1 MSENLQIVAAAK
13 APQPEEEE
21 YRYLHDKIGESN
33 QLVTFAR
40 EKAELV
46 QWIIDNDCAR
56 GKLPKARAELDLMKG
71 KLDEL
76 RAMGEELSTGKKD
89 SEGPESSPSLK
100 AMRYNLLSHVK
111 RSVQGL
117 EAGYNELDRCIAA
130 NLR

>member
-1 MSENLQIVAAAK
+1 MSDNLQII
-13 APQPEEEE
+13 PEEEE
-21 YRYLHDKIGESN
+21 YNYLHQKIVESN
-33 QLVTFAR
+33 QLVTAAR

-76 RAMGEELSTGKKD
+76 RAMGEELSTRRKD
-89 SEGPESSPSLK
+89 TEGPESSPSLK
-100 AMRYNLLSHVK
+100 AMSYNLLSHVN
-111 RSVQGL
+111 RSVKGL
-117 EAGYNELDRCIAA
+117 EGGYLALDRCIAA